1 MKHKL
6 EYEGQ
11 KSVGK
16 KDEVDIGEE
25 EELIIRQDSSILWDD
40 DKGLDISMRSIAK
53 IPTIL
58 DNNSF
63 KYIPKDELLNGISGK
78 AA

>member
-1 MKHKL
+1 M
-6 EYEGQ
+6 
-11 KSVGK
+11 GK